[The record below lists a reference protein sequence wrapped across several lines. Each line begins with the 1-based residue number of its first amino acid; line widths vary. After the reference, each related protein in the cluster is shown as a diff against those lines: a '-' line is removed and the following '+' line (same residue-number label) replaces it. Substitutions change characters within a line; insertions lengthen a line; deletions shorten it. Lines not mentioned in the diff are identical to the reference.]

1 MNQNELYQE
10 RDLVLLGPEFIFV
23 IDLVKFVTVLAI
35 AVSVD
40 YSAAIL
46 LVRKLSGRGRLC
58 F

>member
-10 RDLVLLGPEFIFV
+10 RDLVLLGPELIFV
-23 IDLVKFVTVLAI
+23 IGSVKFVTVLTI

-46 LVRKLSGRGRLC
+46 LVRKLSVRAV
-58 F
+58 